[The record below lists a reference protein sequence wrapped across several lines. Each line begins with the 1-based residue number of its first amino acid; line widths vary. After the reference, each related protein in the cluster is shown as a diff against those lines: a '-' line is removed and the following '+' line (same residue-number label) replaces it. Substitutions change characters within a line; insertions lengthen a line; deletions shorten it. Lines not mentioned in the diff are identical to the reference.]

1 MAIITLTTDWQSDDF
16 YVGAIKGHIFSQCPG
31 VNIVDVTHRVQSYD
45 SAYAAFIL
53 RGTFPHFPAGTIHLL
68 CTNSEISEESL
79 PMCICYK
86 GQFFLG
92 IDPKALKVLFNE
104 RPEKVFVLNPEKF
117 TISTF
122 PELTILA
129 EAACMLANGV
139 PPENFG
145 FDNTDDFSILNIG
158 PSRTGNILSGHVI
171 YIDSYKN
178 LITDITK
185 EQFHAFCGDRPFE
198 IVVKNDIYKITRIS
212 NTYNEV
218 QAGSLLAIFNS
229 LGLLE
234 IAMNKAFV
242 ATLADVKPHTAVM
255 IKIR

>member
-31 VNIVDVTHRVQSYD
+31 VTIIDVTHRVQSYD

-68 CTNSEISEESL
+68 CTNSEITKDSL
-79 PMCICYK
+79 PMCICHK

-92 IDPKALKVLFNE
+92 IDPRALKVLFDE
-104 RPEKVFVLNPEKF
+104 RPEKVYVLNPEKF

-129 EAACMLANGV
+129 QAACMIANGV
-139 PPENFG
+139 PPADFG
-145 FDNTDDFSILNIG
+145 FDSTDDFSILNIG
-158 PSRTGNILSGHVI
+158 PTCTENMLSGHVI

-185 EQFHAFCGDRPFE
+185 EQFYAFCGDRPFE
-198 IVVKNDIYKITRIS
+198 IVVKNEIYKITRIS

-234 IAMNKAFV
+234 IAMNRAFM
-242 ATLADVKPHTAVM
+242 ATLADVTTRAAV
-255 IKIR
+255 IVKIR